1 MGEISTELIN
11 LWLAH
16 YPPLFALAI
25 IFNANIISC

>member
-25 IFNANIISC
+25 FFKNLL